1 MHTSTPTHFRLIA
14 VEWITIIYT
23 LFTTLLVLVFWNRMN
38 NPLPLIEGRALVLG
52 GMAIF
57 LQLPTI
63 PFLVVSPASLLRNGC
78 PKSYGAS
85 SSTWAIFHTTLL

>member
-52 GMAIF
+52 GMAIMAY
-57 LQLPTI
+57 LHH
-63 PFLVVSPASLLRNGC
+63 LRPN
-78 PKSYGAS
+78 K
-85 SSTWAIFHTTLL
+85 